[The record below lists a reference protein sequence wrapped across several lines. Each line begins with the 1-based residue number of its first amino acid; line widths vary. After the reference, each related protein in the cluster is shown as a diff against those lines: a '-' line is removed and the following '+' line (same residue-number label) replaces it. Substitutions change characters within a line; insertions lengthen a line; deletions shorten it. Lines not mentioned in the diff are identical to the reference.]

1 MDAHRDGPC
10 PSVAR
15 IFGSLRA
22 CGRGRARATPTER
35 GRRLMQ
41 LYLRLLQFLRLYW
54 GRLVA
59 AAICSGLVAAFTGAY
74 AWLVRPAI
82 DEVFINRNET
92 WLILLPVVLMA
103 VSALKGVASYGQTYL
118 MVYVGTRVVTD
129 IRQQLFGHL
138 MRLPISFHLQNP
150 SSRMMSRVIND
161 VNWIQNAV
169 SGVLK
174 DLFQQSLTFLVLLGV
189 VFYQNWRL
197 TLLSI
202 VVIPLSVYPMVR
214 FGARLRRLATTG
226 QERTADMSTA
236 LQETLTGIRIVKGF
250 TREAAEDRRFARVNE
265 AYCRTW
271 MKSTQV
277 SAFTSPV
284 LETVGVLGVAGII
297 WYGGWQVM
305 HGTMTSGTF
314 FSFLTAVFLMYNPV
328 KRLASA
334 NNSIQQALS
343 AAERVF
349 AVLDVPTEAAQDTGV
364 RNLDGVRSAIELRD
378 VSFQYEGVETW
389 ALQGISLT
397 VKAGE
402 VLALVGSSGAGKTTL
417 VNLIPRFYDPT
428 KGAILID
435 GVDLREI
442 RLAALRRQI
451 GIVSQET
458 LLFDDTVRN
467 NIAYGRDD
475 VTDDAIVEAARAAF
489 AHDFIVRMPNGYDT
503 LIGENG
509 VKLSGGERQRLAI
522 ARALLRNPPIL
533 ILDEAT
539 SSLDTESE
547 RMVQMALA
555 NLMKDRTTFVI
566 AHRLS
571 TVQRA
576 SRIVVLADGRIVE
589 IGRHEDLLA
598 GGGTYQRLY
607 QMQFQ
612 NGGEDMPT

>member
-1 MDAHRDGPC
+1 
-10 PSVAR
+10 
-15 IFGSLRA
+15 
-22 CGRGRARATPTER
+22 
-35 GRRLMQ
+35 MQ
-41 LYLRLLQFLRLYW
+41 MYLRLLQYMGPYW
-54 GRLVA
+54 GRLVVA
-59 AAICSGLVAAFTGAY
+59 GVCSGLVAGLTGAY
-74 AWLVRPAI
+74 AWLVKPAL
-82 DEVFINRNET
+82 DEIFINRNET
-92 WLILLPVVLMA
+92 WLILLPVALIA
-103 VSALKGVASYGQTYL
+103 VSVLKGVCSYGQTYL

-129 IRQQLFGHL
+129 IRQRLFSHL
-138 MRLPISFHLQNP
+138 MRLPIGFHLRNP

-174 DLFQQSLTFLVLLGV
+174 DLFQQSLTFMVLLGV
-189 VFYQNWRL
+189 VFYQNWQL
-197 TLLSI
+197 TLLAI

-214 FGARLRRLATTG
+214 FGNRLRRFATAG

-250 TREAAEDRRFARVNE
+250 TREAAADRRFARINE
-265 AYCRTW
+265 AYFRTW

-277 SAFTSPV
+277 SALTSPV
-284 LETVGVLGVAGII
+284 LEAVGVIGVAGII
-297 WYGGWQVM
+297 WYGGSQVI
-305 HGTMTSGTF
+305 HGTMTPGTF
-314 FSFLTAVFLMYNPV
+314 FSFMTAVFLMYNPI

-334 NNSIQQALS
+334 NNSIQQAL
-343 AAERVF
+343 AAADRVF
-349 AVLDVPTEAAQDTGV
+349 AVLDVPTEALRDTGV
-364 RNLDGVRSAIELRD
+364 RDLDGVQSAIELRGA
-378 VSFQYEGVETW
+378 SFLYDGAETP
-389 ALQGISLT
+389 ALQDITLS
-397 VKAGE
+397 VRAGE
-402 VLALVGSSGAGKTTL
+402 VLAIVGSSGAGKTTL

-428 KGAILID
+428 AGAILID

-458 LLFDDTVRN
+458 LLFDDTVSN
-467 NIAYGRDD
+467 NIAYGKE
-475 VTDDAIVEAARAAF
+475 DATPAAIAEAARVAF
-489 AHDFIVRMPNGYDT
+489 AHEFIMRLPNGYKT

-555 NLMKDRTTFVI
+555 NLMQDRTTFVI

-571 TVQRA
+571 TIQRA
-576 SRIVVLADGRIVE
+576 DRIAVLAGGRLVE
-589 IGRHEDLLA
+589 VGRHEELLA
-598 GGGTYQRLY
+598 LGGTYQRLY
-607 QMQFQ
+607 QMQFHDQ
-612 NGGEDMPT
+612 GENNVNR

>member
-1 MDAHRDGPC
+1 MRLY
-10 PSVAR
+10 
-15 IFGSLRA
+15 F
-22 CGRGRARATPTER
+22 
-35 GRRLMQ
+35 RLME
-41 LYLRLLQFLRLYW
+41 YMRPYWWRLL
-54 GRLVA
+54 A
-59 AAICSGLVAAFTGAY
+59 AAVFSGLVAALTGAY

-82 DEVFINRNET
+82 DEVFINKNAT
-92 WLILLPVVLMA
+92 WLVLLPLALMA
-103 VSALKGVASYGQTYL
+103 VSALKGLCSYGQTYL
-118 MVYVGTRVVTD
+118 MTYVGSRVVTD
-129 IRQQLFGHL
+129 IRQQLFSHL
-138 MRLPISFHLQNP
+138 MRLPVGFHLKNP

-174 DLFQQSLTFLVLLGV
+174 DLIQQSLTFLVLLGV
-189 VFYQNWRL
+189 ILYQNW
-197 TLLSI
+197 LLAI
-202 VVIPLSVYPMVR
+202 FAVFVIPLSAYPMVLL
-214 FGARLRRLATTG
+214 GNKLRRIAATG

-250 TREAAEDRRFARVNE
+250 TREAAEDQRFAKFNE
-265 AYCRTW
+265 AYFRTN

-277 SAFTSPV
+277 SAITSPV
-284 LETVGVLGVAGII
+284 LEAVGVLGVAGII

-378 VSFQYEGVETW
+378 ISFRYEGVETW

-428 KGAILID
+428 QGAILID

-442 RLAALRRQI
+442 RLASLRRQI

-458 LLFDDTVRN
+458 LLFDDAVRN

-475 VTDDAIVEAARAAF
+475 VTDDAIIEAARAAY
-489 AHDFIVRMPNGYDT
+489 AHDFIIRMPNGYDT

-571 TVQRA
+571 TIQRA
-576 SRIVVLADGRIVE
+576 SRIVVLAGGRIVE

-598 GGGTYQRLY
+598 RAGTYQRLY

-612 NGGEDMPT
+612 NGGEEGMPV

>member
-1 MDAHRDGPC
+1 MR
-10 PSVAR
+10 
-15 IFGSLRA
+15 LY
-22 CGRGRARATPTER
+22 
-35 GRRLMQ
+35 RRL
-41 LYLRLLQFLRLYW
+41 LDYIRPYW
-54 GRLVA
+54 GRLIA
-59 AAICSGLVAAFTGAY
+59 AAICSGAVAALTGGY
-74 AWLVRPAI
+74 AWLVRPAL
-82 DEVFINRNET
+82 DEIFINKNVT
-92 WLILLPVVLMA
+92 WLVWLPVALMC
-103 VSALKGVASYGQTYL
+103 VSILKGLCGYGQSYL
-118 MVYVGTRVVTD
+118 MIFVGSRVVTD

-138 MRLPISFHLQNP
+138 MRLPVGFHLKNP
-150 SSRMMSRVIND
+150 SSRMLSRVIND

-189 VFYQNWRL
+189 ILYQNWRL
-197 TLLSI
+197 ALFAI
-202 VVIPLSVYPMVR
+202 IVIPLSAYPMVR
-214 FGARLRRLATTG
+214 FGNQLRKIATTG

-250 TREAAEDRRFARVNE
+250 TREDAEGERFAKYNE
-265 AYCRTW
+265 AYFHTN

-277 SAFTSPV
+277 SSITSPV
-284 LETVGVLGVAGII
+284 LEAVGIIGIAGII
-297 WYGGWQVM
+297 WYGGSQVIQ
-305 HGTMTSGTF
+305 GAMTPGTF
-314 FSFLTAVFLMYNPV
+314 FSFLTAVFLMYTPI
-328 KRLASA
+328 KRVASA
-334 NNSIQQALS
+334 NNTIQQAL
-343 AAERVF
+343 AAADRVF
-349 AVLDVPTEAAQDTGV
+349 NVLDVATEAARDTGT
-364 RNLDGVRSAIELRD
+364 RELDSVRSTIELRN
-378 VSFQYEGVETW
+378 VSFRYEGIEAW
-389 ALQGISLT
+389 ALRDISVT
-397 VKAGE
+397 VKTGE

-428 KGAILID
+428 EGAILID

-442 RLAALRRQI
+442 RLPAIRRQI

-458 LLFDDTVRN
+458 LLFDDTVGN
-467 NIAYGRDD
+467 NIAYGK
-475 VTDDAIVEAARAAF
+475 DDATTEAITDAARAAY
-489 AHDFIVRMPNGYDT
+489 AHEFIMRLPNGYDT

-555 NLMKDRTTFVI
+555 NLMKGRTTFVI

-576 SRIVVLADGRIVE
+576 DRIAVLAGGRLVE
-589 IGRHEDLLA
+589 IGRHEELLA
-598 GGGTYQRLY
+598 KAGVYHRLH

-612 NGGEDMPT
+612 DEGENNVKRGHS

>member
-1 MDAHRDGPC
+1 
-10 PSVAR
+10 
-15 IFGSLRA
+15 
-22 CGRGRARATPTER
+22 
-35 GRRLMQ
+35 MQ
-41 LYLRLLQFLRLYW
+41 LYLRLLQCLRPYW

-74 AWLVRPAI
+74 AWLVRPAL
-82 DEVFINRNET
+82 DEVFIKRNET
-92 WLILLPVVLMA
+92 WLILLPVALIA

-129 IRQQLFGHL
+129 IRQRLFSHL
-138 MRLPISFHLQNP
+138 MRLPIGFHLKNP

-169 SGVLK
+169 AGVLK

-189 VFYQNWRL
+189 VLYQNWWL

-250 TREAAEDRRFARVNE
+250 TREATEDRRFARVNE
-265 AYCRTW
+265 AYFHTW

-277 SAFTSPV
+277 SAITSPV
-284 LETVGVLGVAGII
+284 LETVGILGVAGII

-305 HGTMTSGTF
+305 HGTMTPGTF

-364 RNLDGVRSAIELRD
+364 RNLDGVRSTIELRD
-378 VSFQYEGVETW
+378 ISFRYEGVETW

-397 VKAGE
+397 VIAGE

-428 KGAILID
+428 QGAILID

-442 RLAALRRQI
+442 RLAALRGQI

-458 LLFDDTVRN
+458 LLFDDTVRHN
-467 NIAYGRDD
+467 VAYGKDD
-475 VTDDAIVEAARAAF
+475 VTDEAIIEAARAAF
-489 AHDFIVRMPNGYDT
+489 AHDFIMRMPNGYDT

-555 NLMKDRTTFVI
+555 NLMKGRTTFVI

-576 SRIVVLADGRIVE
+576 SRIVVLAGGRIVE

-598 GGGTYQRLY
+598 GAGTYQRLY